1 MTGGLWK
8 VNTVEFLLWE
18 QTTRDTIDLK
28 KIYIDVAGDIVSGVL
43 LSQIIFWNLPNQ
55 EGKTKLRVNHEG
67 KLWLAKGREDWW
79 QECRLSSKQFDR
91 SIKILEDKDIVITA
105 LKKFNGSPTKHI
117 YLNLE
122 VLVKRIEEVLLS
134 ETEGKMDI
142 TQKVKSNLTKGK
154 NENSSKG
161 KKDIPQKGKS
171 LTETTTK
178 ITTET
183 TQISSSE
190 EAEVFKVYEESKN
203 GKITVREKG
212 KLKTFIETYTAELVL
227 KAIDETVLKADK
239 FNLAYVESC
248 LKDWVDLEGYE
259 KSKQAKKGAYGSKN
273 TIQNKQSTFNNFKQR
288 NYDFDDLKKKLLGW
302 DKYEE

>member
-117 YLNLE
+117 YLN
-122 VLVKRIEEVLLS
+122 
-134 ETEGKMDI
+134 
-142 TQKVKSNLTKGK
+142 
-154 NENSSKG
+154 
-161 KKDIPQKGKS
+161 
-171 LTETTTK
+171 
-178 ITTET
+178 
-183 TQISSSE
+183 
-190 EAEVFKVYEESKN
+190 
-203 GKITVREKG
+203 
-212 KLKTFIETYTAELVL
+212 
-227 KAIDETVLKADK
+227 
-239 FNLAYVESC
+239 
-248 LKDWVDLEGYE
+248 
-259 KSKQAKKGAYGSKN
+259 
-273 TIQNKQSTFNNFKQR
+273 
-288 NYDFDDLKKKLLGW
+288 
-302 DKYEE
+302 